1 MKDKVFAVEV
11 DGQETFNLSIDD
23 INNLDLIKSPDGQY
37 HLIHDSR
44 SIVVK
49 VLKSDL
55 NAKSYRLEI
64 NGTEYDIRV
73 KNSLDLLID
82 KMGLS
87 EVSSR
92 KIQSIHAPMPGLI
105 LDLLVEVGQP
115 VEEDTPLLILEA
127 MKMENVIK
135 SPRQGVISNIPAR
148 KGDAIEKNALLIE
161 FEK

>member
-1 MKDKVFAVEV
+1 MKKKAFAVEV
-11 DGQETFNLSIDD
+11 DGQETFDLAIED
-23 INNLDLIKSPDGQY
+23 INELDLIKSPDGRL
-37 HLIHDSR
+37 HLIHNNR

-55 NAKSYRLEI
+55 DSKSYQLEI
-64 NGTEYDIRV
+64 NGTEYNIHV

-82 KMGLS
+82 QMGLTK
-87 EVSSR
+87 VSSQ

-105 LDLLVEVGQP
+105 LDLLVEEGQT

-135 SPRQGVISNIPAR
+135 SPRQGVISGIQIR
-148 KGDAIEKNALLIE
+148 KGDAIDKNTLLIE